1 MLDAPVSGGMEGAQ
15 TRELLVM
22 AGGDPAVFERARPLL
37 DAVAKRVIYTGGIGT
52 GSIAKIMHNS
62 ASFTLDLVMAECW
75 TTGVK
80 AGIDAATIVKVF
92 NEAALGQMM
101 SLKVRLPATWL
112 RGDFEPRFSLALARK
127 DLGLALELARAT
139 DTPMRLAAICEQE
152 MIEAVGRGWADR
164 DASIFLTLQE
174 ERAKIQV
181 RLPATSSKDPD
192 PV

>member
-1 MLDAPVSGGMEGAQ
+1 MTCSPPEVWQ
-15 TRELLVM
+15 
-22 AGGDPAVFERARPLL
+22 
-37 DAVAKRVIYTGGIGT
+37 
-52 GSIAKIMHNS
+52 
-62 ASFTLDLVMAECW
+62 CW

-80 AGIDAATIVKVF
+80 AGIDAATI
-92 NEAALGQMM
+92 AIGQMM

-112 RGDFEPRFSLALARK
+112 RGNFEPRFSLALARK

-152 MIEAVGRGWADR
+152 MAAAVARGWADR

-181 RLPATSSKDPD
+181 RLSTD
-192 PV
+192 